1 MGMKP
6 RQPVLDFSPCANDS
20 ADASA
25 AVTAAASMVA
35 SVAVSIEM
43 LTRIFEG
50 VEGAVVSMWAP
61 R

>member
-6 RQPVLDFSPCANDS
+6 RQPVLGFSLCANDS
-20 ADASA
+20 GDAS
-25 AVTAAASMVA
+25 AAASMVA

-43 LTRIFEG
+43 LTRIFG
-50 VEGAVVSMWAP
+50 RAGGAVVSIWAP

>member
-1 MGMKP
+1 MKP
-6 RQPVLDFSPCANDS
+6 RQPVLGFSLCANDS
-20 ADASA
+20 ADAS
-25 AVTAAASMVA
+25 AAASMVA

-50 VEGAVVSMWAP
+50 VDGAVVSTWAP

>member
-1 MGMKP
+1 MF
-6 RQPVLDFSPCANDS
+6 DFSPCANDS

-43 LTRIFEG
+43 LTQIFEG
-50 VEGAVVSMWAP
+50 VEGAVVSIWAP

>member
-6 RQPVLDFSPCANDS
+6 RQPVLGFSLCANDS
-20 ADASA
+20 ADAS
-25 AVTAAASMVA
+25 AAASMVA

-50 VEGAVVSMWAP
+50 VDGTVVSTWAP

>member
-1 MGMKP
+1 MKP

-35 SVAVSIEM
+35 SVSIEM

-50 VEGAVVSMWAP
+50 WRAP
-61 R
+61 W